1 MKIRFALTLLAVL
14 TVAGCKP
21 PPPPV
26 NDDTLVSST
35 VNGVTLVHRHAVNPP
50 AEFTPVDETWRDT
63 QLIGY
68 VPMKVGVAADRYEE
82 ALRNDRPRP
91 RRASKQVCVDVGGA
105 SKACRKANTA
115 TWILD

>member
-1 MKIRFALTLLAVL
+1 MLGKVENNWLAI
-14 TVAGCKP
+14 A
-21 PPPPV
+21 
-26 NDDTLVSST
+26 DAD
-35 VNGVTLVHRHAVNPP
+35 
-50 AEFTPVDETWRDT
+50 DT

-68 VPMKVGVAADRYEE
+68 VPMKAGVAADRYEE

-115 TWILD
+115 TGSSIKQRLPARSPAGTPGYC